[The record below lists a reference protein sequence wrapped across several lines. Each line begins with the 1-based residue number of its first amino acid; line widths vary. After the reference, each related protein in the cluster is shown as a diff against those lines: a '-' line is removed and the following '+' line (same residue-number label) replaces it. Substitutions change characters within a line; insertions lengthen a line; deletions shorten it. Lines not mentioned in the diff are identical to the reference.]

1 MYHGVAEL
9 LFAKGFIFM
18 TREKI
23 LVTSALPYANGPIHF
38 GHIAGAYLPAD
49 IFVRHKR
56 MCGAD
61 IIYIC
66 GTDDHGVAITI
77 SAKLAGVTP
86 QEHVAKNHKVIKD
99 IFDKINIEF
108 DNFSGTSHPIHH
120 GVAQE
125 FFQDVLKAGYI
136 VERVTKQL
144 YCEHDKMFLADR
156 YITGTCPHCGFVGA
170 RGDEC
175 GGCGKWLDPL
185 EITEPRCKVCGAEPI
200 AKDTKNWFLQLDKL
214 QPKIEKWLESKE
226 HWKDNVLNFVKA
238 WMEKGLE
245 ERAISRD
252 MTWGIKLP
260 VEGVDGK
267 VLYVW
272 FDAPIG
278 YISSTMEWAQA
289 QGEPERWRDY
299 WQSPDTRLIHFIG
312 KDNIPFHCIVFPATI
327 IAKNE
332 VNDEQY
338 TLVENVPSN
347 EFYNLEGRQF
357 SKSDGWY
364 IDLEDFF
371 SKYSVDSIRY
381 TLCANMPEKKD
392 AEFTWKDFG
401 ARNNSELA
409 DTFGNLAQRMLKFA
423 DKHFASSIPPLVS
436 PDDEDNAMI
445 DLAKSLPD
453 RMAEN
458 LDAFEFRKALFEWM
472 ELAREGNKYFDK
484 KAPWKTV
491 KTDKD
496 ECGNTMH
503 VIGCIMQSMAVTGFP
518 FLPDT
523 ARKLWSMLGFA
534 GQVEEQNWFEAPK
547 KDLAAGQKLGVAEIL
562 FEKIPA
568 KKIDV
573 EVEKLKE
580 WAAQATLNDNQ
591 AGADEPKEYAPLK
604 TQVTFDDFMKLDF
617 RVATIIEAE
626 AVPKSKKLV
635 KLQIDLGFE
644 KRQIVA
650 GILKKFTPEQLVG
663 RTIIVVANLAPAKL
677 MGVESSGMLLAAHDG
692 DRIVLL
698 TTDAAPGSAI
708 S

>member
-1 MYHGVAEL
+1 MN
-9 LFAKGFIFM
+9 
-18 TREKI
+18 REKI

-61 IIYIC
+61 IVYIC
-66 GTDDHGVAITI
+66 GSDDHGVAITI
-77 SAKLAGVTP
+77 SARQAGVAP
-86 QEHVAKNHKVIKD
+86 KEHVAKYHDLIKG
-99 IFDKINIEF
+99 IFDKINIRF
-108 DNFSGTSHPIHH
+108 DNFSGTSHEIHH
-120 GVAQE
+120 GVARE
-125 FFQDVLKAGYI
+125 FFKDVLKAGYI

-144 YCEHDKMFLADR
+144 YCENDKMFLADR
-156 YITGTCPHCGFVGA
+156 YITGACPHCGFVGA

-185 EITEPRCKVCGAEPI
+185 EIIEPRCKVCGAEPV
-200 AKDTKNWFLQLDKL
+200 ARDTRNWYLQLDKL
-214 QPKIEKWLESKE
+214 QPKIEKWLESKG

-252 MTWGIKLP
+252 MDWGIKMP
-260 VEGVDGK
+260 VEGVEGK

-278 YISSTMEWAQA
+278 YISSTMEWAKDR
-289 QGEPERWRDY
+289 GEPEKWRDY
-299 WQSPDTRLIHFIG
+299 WQSPDTRLINFIG
-312 KDNIPFHCIVFPATI
+312 KDNIPFHCIVFPACI

-332 VNDEQY
+332 VNEEQY
-338 TLVENVPSN
+338 TLVENVPAN

-357 SKSDGWY
+357 SKSEGWY

-371 SKYSVDSIRY
+371 SKYTVDSIRY

-392 AEFTWKDFG
+392 SEFTWKDFAG
-401 ARNNSELA
+401 RNNSELA
-409 DTFGNLAQRMLKFA
+409 DTFGNLAQRMFKFA
-423 DKHFASSIPPLVS
+423 SKNFDNAILPLVD
-436 PDDEDNAMI
+436 PDDEDKALIEM
-445 DLAKSLPD
+445 AASLPD
-453 RMAEN
+453 RMAES
-458 LDAFEFRKALFEWM
+458 LDHFEFRKALFDWM
-472 ELAREGNKYFDK
+472 EVAREGNKYFDK

-496 ECGNTMH
+496 VCGNTMH
-503 VIGCIMQSMAVTGFP
+503 VIGRVMQSMAVTGFP

-523 ARKLWSMLGFA
+523 AQKLWSMMGFP
-534 GQVEEQNWFEAPK
+534 GNVEDRNWFDAPK
-547 KDLAAGQKLGVAEIL
+547 QELNPRQKLGTAKIL

-568 KKIDV
+568 KMIDA

-580 WAAQATLNDNQ
+580 WAKQAR
-591 AGADEPKEYAPLK
+591 AGAENSGKDKEYAPLK
-604 TQVTFDDFMKLDF
+604 TQIAFDDFKKADL
-617 RVATIIEAE
+617 RVAKILEAE
-626 AVPKSKKLV
+626 AVAKSKKLV
-635 KLQIDLGFE
+635 RLQVDLGFE

-650 GILKKFTPEQLVG
+650 GIVKHYSPEDLVG
-663 RTIIVVANLAPAKL
+663 KTVIVVANLAPAKL
-677 MGVESSGMLLAAHDG
+677 MGVESQGMLLAAHDG
-692 DRIVLL
+692 DQIVLL
-698 TTDAAPGSAI
+698 TADAAPGSDI